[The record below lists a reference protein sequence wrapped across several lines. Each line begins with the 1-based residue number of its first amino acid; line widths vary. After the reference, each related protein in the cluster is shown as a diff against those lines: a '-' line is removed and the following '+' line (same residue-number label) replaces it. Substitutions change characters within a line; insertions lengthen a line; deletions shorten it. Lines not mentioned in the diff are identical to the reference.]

1 MAGKIDRMWVNKE
14 IRDYNELGGRTRDQE
29 SGMEVEIGRLAN
41 AILSHLNFDR
51 GVQSERQRLMKGLLQ
66 HLDASRDE
74 VDGSINTDAN
84 EIWDLLSAPA
94 PERKTLKLSGN
105 MRTLDIDRATG
116 ETIAPSDVVETLL
129 SEDENNALQQL
140 GLECERFFNENG
152 VKCSYEYPGYQSC
165 PNKLGTLDIGTAD
178 GFWGASMTDETGG
191 TINLPDELQ
200 DTFGQ
205 FADADPLKI
214 PPESLLTAA
223 KIVLDWANA

>member
-1 MAGKIDRMWVNKE
+1 MWINKE
-14 IRDYNELGGRTRDQE
+14 IRDYNELGGRVRDQE
-29 SGMEVEIGRLAN
+29 SGMEVEFNRLID

-51 GVQSERQRLMKGLLQ
+51 GVQSERERLKKVLLQ
-66 HLDASRDE
+66 HVSASMDE
-74 VDGSINTDAN
+74 VDGSILTDAD

-105 MRTLDIDRATG
+105 MRTLDIDRSTG
-116 ETIAPSDVVETLL
+116 QTIVPADVVESLLEDATL
-129 SEDENNALQQL
+129 EQL
-140 GLECERFFNENG
+140 GLECERFFNANG
-152 VKCSYEYPGYQSC
+152 VKCSYEYPGYLSC

-200 DTFGQ
+200 DAFGQ

-214 PPESLLTAA
+214 SPESLLTAA
-223 KIVLDWANA
+223 KLILDWANT